1 MKNGYNQ
8 WFGFPHVNNTSA
20 GVQPIG
26 KAAKVVR
33 PDVVNVGT
41 NLQTGADSASKY
53 TN

>member
-1 MKNGYNQ
+1 MPKILIIEIKKY
-8 WFGFPHVNNTSA
+8 TSA

-41 NLQTGADSASKY
+41 NLQTGADAASKY